1 MPDYYDIGTIVN
13 THGIRGEVRVLVT
26 TDFPA
31 DRFKVGNTV
40 YVATSPKTALTI
52 QSVREHKGLT
62 LLTFKD
68 YTDINQVLPFKG
80 KRLQVTETA
89 LQPLDEGSYYYKDI
103 IGLTVIDEQGQTLG
117 KVNEILSPGP
127 NDVWVIPRS
136 GKSDILLPFL
146 KSVVQSIDLDQKVA
160 HVIVPEGLIDDAD

>member
-1 MPDYYDIGTIVN
+1 M
-13 THGIRGEVRVLVT
+13 
-26 TDFPA
+26 
-31 DRFKVGNTV
+31 
-40 YVATSPKTALTI
+40 
-52 QSVREHKGLT
+52 REHKGLT

-80 KRLQVTETA
+80 KKLQVTETA